1 MSKRSVA
8 TAKAQY
14 EHELSALEGSWEET
28 TDLIKSIYVEGA
40 EVGLKAAD
48 TVIFSEE
55 AMLRVAKVLFA
66 HSVSDGAGTSAP
78 EIIDQCESAAK
89 AIFATLKAVANE

>member
-14 EHELSALEGSWEET
+14 EYELSALEGNWEGT
-28 TDLIKSIYVEGA
+28 TDLIKSLYVEGA

-55 AMLRVAKVLFA
+55 AMQRVTKVLFA
-66 HSVSDGAGTSAP
+66 HSVSDGAGASAS

-89 AIFATLKAVANE
+89 AIFVTLKAIANE